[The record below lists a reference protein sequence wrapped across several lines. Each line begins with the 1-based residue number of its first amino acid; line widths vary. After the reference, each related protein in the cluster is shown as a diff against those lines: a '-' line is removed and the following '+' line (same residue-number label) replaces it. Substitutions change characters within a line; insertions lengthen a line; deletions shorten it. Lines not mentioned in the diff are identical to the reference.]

1 MRDGKPDPFEV
12 ISELVVNAVQTAKVF
27 GENRRISNLVAGS
40 VSRFM
45 ADMDD
50 GAALVSH
57 ALGCIDTEA
66 AGYVPVLTASL
77 QALSAKDA

>member
-1 MRDGKPDPFEV
+1 MSDDKPDPFEV
-12 ISELVVNAVQTAKVF
+12 VSELVTNAIQTAKVF

-50 GAALVSH
+50 GDALVSH
-57 ALGCIDTEA
+57 ALGYIDAEA
-66 AGYVPVLTASL
+66 AGYVPELTASL
-77 QALSAKDA
+77 QALSAGGA